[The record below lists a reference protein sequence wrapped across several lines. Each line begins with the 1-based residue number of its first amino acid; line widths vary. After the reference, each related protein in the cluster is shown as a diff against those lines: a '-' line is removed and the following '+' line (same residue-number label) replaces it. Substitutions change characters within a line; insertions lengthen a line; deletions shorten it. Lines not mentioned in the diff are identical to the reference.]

1 MPLSPL
7 DADPIVS
14 TELEI
19 KNILVVDDNAQVAD
33 MLKTLLED
41 RDFVVTTV
49 GDGASALKEVLDLD
63 YDVIICDIEMPYMPG
78 DMFYL
83 ATQKLKPELAKRFV
97 FVTGHGDNP
106 KVEAFLK
113 RVDGL
118 VVFKPVITEE
128 LIRMVSLVLS
138 RVQKERA
145 EEQSAAA

>member
-1 MPLSPL
+1 MALSPL
-7 DADPIVS
+7 DADPIVA

-19 KNILVVDDNAQVAD
+19 KNILVVDDNAQVAN
-33 MLKTLLED
+33 MLKTLLEA

-49 GDGASALKEVLDLD
+49 GDGLSALKEVMDLD
-63 YDVIICDIEMPYMPG
+63 YDVIVCDIERPTMPG

-106 KVEAFLK
+106 KVEEFLK

-118 VVFKPVITEE
+118 VIFKPVVTDD

-138 RVQKERA
+138 RVHKG
-145 EEQSAAA
+145 QSAEQPAQA